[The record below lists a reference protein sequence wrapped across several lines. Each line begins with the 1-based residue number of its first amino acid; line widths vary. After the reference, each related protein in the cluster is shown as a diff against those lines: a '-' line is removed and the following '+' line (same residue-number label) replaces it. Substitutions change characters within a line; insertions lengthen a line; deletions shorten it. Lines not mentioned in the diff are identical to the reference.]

1 MEQKGGMPM
10 AMENGERDR
19 WLQTF
24 KKMCRLLE
32 IARHDFLDKDWYHFA
47 MMMPHQQ
54 FTHLMM
60 VRLAVPCNLSQI
72 MSLTGMTSAG
82 ASIFVN
88 KMVKRGIFQRT
99 VDPEDRRNVIISFTD
114 FALLHMKRLEKRLD
128 DFICGFYP
136 ECSEEELEI
145 LGRAGSIVCRTLAS
159 YAGEPQPKN
168 PRQPK
173 AQKPAKSRKP

>member
-1 MEQKGGMPM
+1 ME
-10 AMENGERDR
+10 DR
-19 WLQTF
+19 EKELWLQSF

-32 IARHDFLDKDWYHFA
+32 IARHDFLDRDWYHFA

-88 KMVKRGIFQRT
+88 KMVKRGIFRRT

-114 FALLHMKRLEKRLD
+114 FALLHMQRIEKRLD
-128 DFICGFYP
+128 DFICSFHP
-136 ECSEEELEI
+136 ECSEEEIEI
-145 LGRAGSIVCRTLAS
+145 LGRASRIVCRTLES
-159 YAGEPQPKN
+159 YAGEPQTRNQRP
-168 PRQPK
+168 PK
-173 AQKPAKSRKP
+173 AQKPPKNRES